1 LGATFVEH
9 RPWAYLGATLAD
21 RFRIQL
27 CGTLAV
33 EIDGNR
39 IDHQLPGRQGR
50 LLIAYLVLNR
60 LRAIR
65 RDKLID
71 ALWPDSPPAATDAA
85 LSALLSKL
93 RRLLPPGTLDG
104 RGELR
109 LSLPRGAFVDLENAR
124 EAIHRAESALAQQ
137 QWHRAWGAS
146 QGPLF
151 TARRGFLPDEEADWI
166 RATRQ
171 ELDALY
177 LRALECYAQASLGVG
192 GTELAAADRAGREL
206 IARAPYRES
215 GYRILMQALAQS
227 GNTAE
232 ALRSYERLRALLR
245 DELGITPSA
254 ETLHLHASLLGNA
267 TPATN

>member
-1 LGATFVEH
+1 
-9 RPWAYLGATLAD
+9 LAD

-27 CGTLAV
+27 CGTLAM
-33 EIDGNR
+33 EIDGRR

-65 RDKLID
+65 RDELID
-71 ALWPDSPPAATDAA
+71 ALWPERPPAATDAA

-109 LSLPRGAFVDLENAR
+109 LSLPPGAFVDLENAR
-124 EAIHRAESALAQQ
+124 EAIHRAESALAQE

-206 IARAPYRES
+206 IVRAPYRES
-215 GYRILMQALAQS
+215 GYRILMQALAQA

-232 ALRSYERLRALLR
+232 ALRTYEQLRALLR

-254 ETLHLHASLLGNA
+254 ETLQLHASLLGNA